1 MKEQVQEIY
10 YKHYKKLF
18 FIPLI
23 IVIFAFGI
31 LVWNYSVTG
40 DIMDKDV
47 SLKGGTTVT
56 VYSGVEFENLEAQLE
71 ERFSEDFSV
80 RELKEFGSDTRI
92 GTVIEASNVNG
103 DELKVVLEEI
113 TKLELNEENFSV
125 EFIGGSLGESFYRQM
140 AFALILAYVLMGI
153 VVFIAFRIP
162 MPSFAVIFSAFGD
175 MLCTLAVMDLIGM
188 KLSTAGIA
196 AILLLVGYSVDTDI
210 LLTTK
215 LLRRGEGNLF
225 SRLID
230 SMKTGLTMTATS
242 FVALLIAYFLASSL
256 VLKQMFLI
264 IMIGLIFD
272 VIMTYAMNA
281 GILIWYLKKKKV
293 EQ

>member
-1 MKEQVQEIY
+1 MKEQLQEIY

-18 FIPLI
+18 YIPLI
-23 IVIFAFGI
+23 VVILALGV
-31 LVWNYSVTG
+31 LVWNYSTTG

-47 SLKGGTTVT
+47 SLKGGTTAT
-56 VYSGVEFENLEAQLE
+56 IYSELSFDNLELTLE
-71 ERFSEDFSV
+71 EKFLEDFTV
-80 RELKEFGSDTRI
+80 RELKEFGSDTHI
-92 GTVIEASNVNG
+92 GTVIEVSNVNG
-103 DELKVVLEEI
+103 DDLKIALEEI
-113 TKLELNEENFSV
+113 TNLELNENNFSV
-125 EFIGGSLGESFYRQM
+125 EFVGGSLGDSFYKQM
-140 AFALILAYVLMGI
+140 AIALLLAYVFMAI

-175 MLCTLAVMDLIGM
+175 MLCTLAVMDIIGM

-215 LLRRGEGNLF
+215 LLRRGEGTLF
-225 SRLID
+225 SRLIE

-242 FVALLIAYFLASSL
+242 FVALGIAYLLASSF

-272 VIMTYAMNA
+272 VIMTYSMNA
-281 GILIWYLKKKKV
+281 GLMIWYLKKKKV

>member
-1 MKEQVQEIY
+1 MKEQFQELY

-23 IVIFAFGI
+23 IVILAFGV
-31 LVWNYSVTG
+31 LVWNYSTTG

-47 SLKGGTTVT
+47 SLKGGTTAT
-56 VYSGVEFENLEAQLE
+56 LYSSEHYDGLE
-71 ERFSEDFSV
+71 EKLEEKFGEDFTV
-80 RELKEFGSDTRI
+80 RDLKEFGSNTQI
-92 GTVIEASNVNG
+92 GTVIEVSNVNG
-103 DELKVVLEEI
+103 DDLKIALGEI
-113 TKLELNEENFSV
+113 TGLELNADNFSV
-125 EFIGGSLGESFYRQM
+125 EFIGGSLGESFYKQM
-140 AFALILAYVLMGI
+140 AIALLLAYVFMGI
-153 VVFIAFRIP
+153 VVFVAFRVP

-196 AILLLVGYSVDTDI
+196 AILLLLGYSVDTDI

-215 LLRRGEGNLF
+215 LLRRGEGTLF
-225 SRLID
+225 TRLID
-230 SMKTGLTMTATS
+230 SMKTGLTMSATS
-242 FVALLIAYFLASSL
+242 FVALGIAYFLASSF

-264 IMIGLIFD
+264 ILIGLLFD
-272 VIMTYAMNA
+272 IIMTYAMNA